1 MSTSS
6 VLKATVL
13 AFAVAA
19 GASVHAQG
27 TPINAAAFD
36 ALVAQGPVAD
46 ATTIASSKWAS
57 KIKQADTLRLG
68 ATQTSN
74 LFSMLNEKDGKIR
87 GFDAGLA
94 QMLTRYILGDG
105 SKFKFT
111 QVTSSTREQVLIN
124 DQVDMVLATYSI
136 TPARAEKIS
145 FAGPYY
151 SSQAGVLV
159 KSNNKAIQSYND
171 LAGKRTATQAGS
183 TGPAILAQF
192 APKAVV
198 QEFQTHQEALD
209 ALRQGRVEAYVT
221 DYTLLL
227 NVLSQGTGEAQLA
240 GAPFGPQDPYGIGL
254 PKGSDGV
261 AFVNAFLKK
270 IQADGTWG
278 QAVDGEHRPAHRQHE
293 RSHAACHSV
302 IDGERVAP
310 LGRVRACLCAG
321 PFAHMEAHCAVL
333 RVRLRAGHRHHGG
346 PVDAAAAAS
355 ICADLVCRGLSQHP
369 QRGAADLH
377 RVRAARSQRR
387 DRL

>member
-1 MSTSS
+1 MSIQS
-6 VLKATVL
+6 VLKTTAI
-13 AFAVAA
+13 AFAIVA
-19 GASVHAQG
+19 GAPAFSQG
-27 TPINAAAFD
+27 KPIDTAAFD
-36 ALVAQGPVAD
+36 ALIAQGPVAD
-46 ATTIASSKWAS
+46 AATIASSTWAT
-57 KIKQADTLRLG
+57 KIKQAGTLRLG

-74 LFSMLNEKDGKIR
+74 LFSLLNEKDSKIR

-94 QMLTRYILGDG
+94 QLLTRYILGDG
-105 SKFKFT
+105 AKYQFT

-124 DQVDMVLATYSI
+124 NQVDVVLATYSI

-159 KSNNKAIQSYND
+159 KSGNTAIKSHND

-192 APKAVV
+192 APKATV

-227 NVLSQGTGEAQLA
+227 NVLSQGTGDAQLA
-240 GAPFGPQDPYGIGL
+240 GSPFGPQDPYGIGL

-270 IQADGTWG
+270 VQADGTWAKLWTVAIG
-278 QAVDGEHRPAHRQHE
+278 QRTGSTNVPTPPA
-293 RSHAACHSV
+293 
-302 IDGERVAP
+302 IP
-310 LGRVRACLCAG
+310 
-321 PFAHMEAHCAVL
+321 
-333 RVRLRAGHRHHGG
+333 
-346 PVDAAAAAS
+346 
-355 ICADLVCRGLSQHP
+355 
-369 QRGAADLH
+369 
-377 RVRAARSQRR
+377 
-387 DRL
+387 